1 MAKQVWKGGALLAP
15 LPAVLVT
22 TGDMAHADVATVAW
36 TGIVNTQ
43 SPKTYIS
50 LRKSRYSYEL
60 LEKSGEC
67 VINLTTAEMVR
78 KVDYCGIFTGRK
90 VDKFAKCGFTKA
102 AASEVSAPLIAECPL
117 ALECRVV
124 RAEELGTHVMFLCDI
139 VATDVDDSLLDAAG
153 ARPLPRAPHGVC
165 ARRIFRPRQ
174 EDRQIRLLC
183 GEKEEK
189 APAEAGIEGVSGML
203 AVKKDAKASF
213 LFAARYAVYTRRSDC
228 RIARRMAV

>member
-1 MAKQVWKGGALLAP
+1 MSAEKENSMAKQVWKGGALLAP

-43 SPKTYIS
+43 PPKTYIS

-67 VINLTTAEMVR
+67 VINLTTAEMA
-78 KVDYCGIFTGRK
+78 RK
-90 VDKFAKCGFTKA
+90 VDKFAKCGFTKT
-102 AASEVSAPLIAECPL
+102 AASAVAAPLIAESPL
-117 ALECRVV
+117 SLECRVI

-153 ARPLPRAPHGVC
+153 ALDLSRAHLMTYAHGEYFALGKKIGKFGFSAAKKKKKPLPK
-165 ARRIFRPRQ
+165 
-174 EDRQIRLLC
+174 
-183 GEKEEK
+183 KEQ
-189 APAEAGIEGVSGML
+189 
-203 AVKKDAKASF
+203 
-213 LFAARYAVYTRRSDC
+213 TQ
-228 RIARRMAV
+228 